1 MNVLNNYF
9 EFIRVQVKFDH
20 SLGSIGSLSRPGY
33 SLQGTLH
40 KAYSIRT
47 KGCERVVKQSSTKI
61 ENTGFYKK
69 IAFNND
75 FHFSKIFVTI

>member
-1 MNVLNNYF
+1 MKVLNNYF
-9 EFIRVQVKFDH
+9 QFIRVQVKFDH

-61 ENTGFYKK
+61 ENIGLKK
-69 IAFNND
+69 LLSIM
-75 FHFSKIFVTI
+75 IFIFPKSLSSNI